1 MMKRLQDIQFIAE
14 GGGRYNVYLD
24 GELISWHNTFHK
36 AQERATQLII
46 DNPESVVWFEQSLR
60 VNVKADFDTIE
71 LVEPPKD
78 EDQSEPVYFGVFKTE

>member
-1 MMKRLQDIQFIAE
+1 MKRLKNIEFIAE

-46 DNPESVVWFEQSLR
+46 DNPESEVYFEQSLR

-71 LVEPPKD
+71 LVEPP
-78 EDQSEPVYFGVFKTE
+78 EDSEPTNEPVFYGVFKTE